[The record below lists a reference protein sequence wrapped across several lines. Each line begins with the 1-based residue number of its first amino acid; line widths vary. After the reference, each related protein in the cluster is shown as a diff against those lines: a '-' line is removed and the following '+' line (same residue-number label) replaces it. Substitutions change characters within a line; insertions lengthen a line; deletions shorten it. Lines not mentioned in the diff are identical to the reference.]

1 MASGLEFHRGA
12 DEAGGGM
19 RRRSANMKI
28 LVVDDDR
35 ELCSM
40 LSAFFAQQ
48 GFTVECEPDG
58 TRGLNRATT
67 ESFDLMVLD
76 VMLPGVDGF
85 QALQAL
91 RQKSHI
97 PVLMLTA
104 RGERGERIHGLE
116 LGADDYLPKPFDPV
130 ELLARVRA
138 ILRRT
143 AMPGGDAKETLV
155 VGELQLVPG
164 ARDAYYQGEELGL
177 TAMECEVLEQLMR
190 SCGRAVSRDQLS
202 LHLYGRPATA
212 FDRSV
217 DTHISR
223 IRRKM
228 GGGRSLI
235 LSVRGTG
242 YQLCHPSK
250 LETR

>member
-1 MASGLEFHRGA
+1 M
-12 DEAGGGM
+12 D
-19 RRRSANMKI
+19 MKI
-28 LVVDDDR
+28 LVVDDDQ

-40 LSAFFAQQ
+40 LSEFFRQQ
-48 GFTVECEPDG
+48 GFSVECERDG
-58 TRGLNRATT
+58 TRGLSRATT
-67 ESFDLMVLD
+67 ESFDLLILD
-76 VMLPGVDGF
+76 VMLPGIDGF
-85 QALQAL
+85 HALEAL
-91 RQKSHI
+91 RRKSFL

-104 RGERGERIHGLE
+104 RGERGERIQGLD

-143 AMPGGDAKETLV
+143 ATPGTIAQETLV
-155 VGELQLVPG
+155 VDALRLVPG
-164 ARDAYYQGEELGL
+164 ARDACYRGKKLEL

-190 SCGRAVSRDQLS
+190 SCGRVVSRDQLS
-202 LHLYGRPATA
+202 LHLYNRPATA

-228 GGGRSLI
+228 GEGRHLI

-242 YQLCHPSK
+242 YQLCDSRVPEK
-250 LETR
+250 R

>member
-1 MASGLEFHRGA
+1 
-12 DEAGGGM
+12 
-19 RRRSANMKI
+19 MKI

-40 LSAFFAQQ
+40 LSELFRQQ
-48 GFTVECEPDG
+48 GLSAECEQDG
-58 TRGLNRATT
+58 IRGLSRATT
-67 ESFDLMVLD
+67 ESFDLLILD

-85 QALQAL
+85 QALKTL
-91 RQKSHI
+91 RQKSQV

-104 RGERGERIHGLE
+104 RGERGERIQGLD
-116 LGADDYLPKPFDPV
+116 LGADDYLPKPFDPD

-143 AMPGGDAKETLV
+143 TPPGNGTEMLEI
-155 VGELQLVPG
+155 GELRLLPG
-164 ARDAYYQGEELGL
+164 SRDAYYRGESLGL

-190 SCGRAVSRDQLS
+190 SRGRVVSRDQLS
-202 LHLYGRPATA
+202 LHLYSRLATA
-212 FDRSV
+212 FDRAV

-228 GGGRSLI
+228 GDGGGII
-235 LSVRGTG
+235 LSIRGTG
-242 YQLCHPSK
+242 YQLCYPPNTK
-250 LETR
+250 A

>member
-1 MASGLEFHRGA
+1 
-12 DEAGGGM
+12 
-19 RRRSANMKI
+19 MKI
-28 LVVDDDR
+28 LLIDDDR

-40 LSAFFAQQ
+40 LGEFLRQQ
-48 GFTVECEPDG
+48 GFAVGCERDG

-67 ESFDLMVLD
+67 EFFDLLILD

-91 RQKSHI
+91 RQKSYVPI
-97 PVLMLTA
+97 LMLTA

-116 LGADDYLPKPFDPV
+116 LGADDYLPKPFDPA

-143 AMPGGDAKETLV
+143 AMPGANAKEILV
-155 VGELQLVPG
+155 VGELRLVPG
-164 ARDAYYQGEELGL
+164 ARDAYYRGEQLGL

-190 SCGRAVSRDQLS
+190 SCGRVVSRDQLS
-202 LHLYGRPATA
+202 LHLYNRLTTA

-228 GGGRSLI
+228 RDGRRLI

>member
-1 MASGLEFHRGA
+1 
-12 DEAGGGM
+12 
-19 RRRSANMKI
+19 MKI

-40 LSAFFAQQ
+40 LSEFFRQQ
-48 GFTVECEPDG
+48 GFAVAFEQDG
-58 TRGLNRATT
+58 TRGLGRATT
-67 ESFDLMVLD
+67 ESFDLLILD
-76 VMLPGVDGF
+76 VMLPGIDGF
-85 QALQAL
+85 QALEAL
-91 RQKSHI
+91 RRKSHL

-104 RGERGERIHGLE
+104 RGTRGERIQGLE

-143 AMPGGDAKETLV
+143 TMSGATAKEALL
-155 VGELQLVPG
+155 VGELQLIPG
-164 ARDAYYQGEELGL
+164 ARDANYRGEKLGL

-190 SCGRAVSRDQLS
+190 SCGHVVSRDQLS
-202 LHLYGRPATA
+202 LHLYNRPATA

-228 GGGRSLI
+228 GEGRHLI
-235 LSVRGTG
+235 LSVRGAG
-242 YQLCHPSK
+242 YQLCDSRVQ
-250 LETR
+250 ENR

>member
-1 MASGLEFHRGA
+1 
-12 DEAGGGM
+12 
-19 RRRSANMKI
+19 
-28 LVVDDDR
+28 
-35 ELCSM
+35 M
-40 LSAFFAQQ
+40 LSEFFRQQ
-48 GFTVECEPDG
+48 GFDVECERDG
-58 TRGLNRATT
+58 TRGLSRATA
-67 ESFDLMVLD
+67 ESFDLLILD
-76 VMLPGVDGF
+76 VMLPGINGF

-91 RQKSHI
+91 RRRSPL

-104 RGERGERIHGLE
+104 RGERGERIQGLD

-143 AMPGGDAKETLV
+143 ATNGSNAKEALV
-155 VGELQLVPG
+155 IGALRLVPG
-164 ARDAYYQGEELGL
+164 SKDAYYHGEKLGL

-190 SCGRAVSRDQLS
+190 SSGLVVSRDQLS
-202 LHLYGRPATA
+202 LHLYSRPATA

-228 GGGRSLI
+228 GEGRSLI
-235 LSVRGTG
+235 ISVRGTG

-250 LETR
+250 

>member
-1 MASGLEFHRGA
+1 VKKCDISLVRAGYQQGA
-12 DEAGGGM
+12 GNVM
-19 RRRSANMKI
+19 TMKI

-40 LSAFFAQQ
+40 LSEFFRQH
-48 GFTVECEPDG
+48 GFAVECERDG
-58 TRGLNRATT
+58 TRGLSRATT
-67 ESFDLMVLD
+67 ESFDLLILD
-76 VMLPGVDGF
+76 VMLPGLDGF
-85 QALQAL
+85 QALPLL
-91 RQKSHI
+91 RQKSQV

-104 RGERGERIHGLE
+104 RGERGERIQGLD
-116 LGADDYLPKPFDPV
+116 LGADDYLPKPFDPD

-143 AMPGGDAKETLV
+143 TTPAGAASEILEIGDLRLLPGT
-155 VGELQLVPG
+155 
-164 ARDAYYQGEELGL
+164 RDACYRGETLGL

-190 SCGRAVSRDQLS
+190 SRGRVVSRDQLS
-202 LHLYGRPATA
+202 LQLYNRPATA

-228 GGGRSLI
+228 GKGRGMI
-235 LSVRGTG
+235 LSIRGTG
-242 YQLCHPSK
+242 YQLCDPPNIK
-250 LETR
+250 A

>member
-1 MASGLEFHRGA
+1 
-12 DEAGGGM
+12 
-19 RRRSANMKI
+19 MKI

-40 LSAFFAQQ
+40 LSEFLRQR
-48 GFTVECEPDG
+48 GFDVECERDG
-58 TRGLNRATT
+58 IRGLSRATT
-67 ESFDLMVLD
+67 ESFDLLILD

-91 RQKSHI
+91 RSQSQL

-104 RGERGERIHGLE
+104 RGERGERIQGLE
-116 LGADDYLPKPFDPV
+116 LGADDYLPKPFDPE

-138 ILRRT
+138 ILRRVSQSSSDGSE
-143 AMPGGDAKETLV
+143 ALE
-155 VGELQLVPG
+155 VGELRLLPG
-164 ARDAYYQGEELGL
+164 ARDAYYRGERLEL
-177 TAMECEVLEQLMR
+177 TAMECEVLEHLMR
-190 SCGRAVSRDQLS
+190 SCGRVVSRDQLS
-202 LHLYGRPATA
+202 LHLYSRPATA

-228 GGGRSLI
+228 GDGRGMI
-235 LSVRGTG
+235 LSIRGTG
-242 YQLCHPSK
+242 YQLCYPS
-250 LETR
+250 ETKA

>member
-1 MASGLEFHRGA
+1 MKKCDISVVRAGYRHGA
-12 DEAGGGM
+12 GNVM
-19 RRRSANMKI
+19 NMKI

-40 LSAFFAQQ
+40 LSEFFRQH
-48 GFTVECEPDG
+48 GFAVEWERDG
-58 TRGLNRATT
+58 TRGLSRATT
-67 ESFDLMVLD
+67 ESFDLLILD
-76 VMLPGVDGF
+76 VMLPGLDGF
-85 QALQAL
+85 QALSVL
-91 RQKSHI
+91 RQRSQM

-104 RGERGERIHGLE
+104 RGARGERIQGLD
-116 LGADDYLPKPFDPV
+116 LGADDYLPKPFDPD

-143 AMPGGDAKETLV
+143 TTPAGGDSEILEI
-155 VGELQLVPG
+155 GDLRLLPG
-164 ARDAYYQGEELGL
+164 ARDACYRGETLGL

-190 SCGRAVSRDQLS
+190 SRGRVVSRDQLS
-202 LHLYGRPATA
+202 LQLYNRPATA

-228 GGGRSLI
+228 GDGRGMI
-235 LSVRGTG
+235 LSIRGTG
-242 YQLCHPSK
+242 YQLCDPPITK
-250 LETR
+250 A